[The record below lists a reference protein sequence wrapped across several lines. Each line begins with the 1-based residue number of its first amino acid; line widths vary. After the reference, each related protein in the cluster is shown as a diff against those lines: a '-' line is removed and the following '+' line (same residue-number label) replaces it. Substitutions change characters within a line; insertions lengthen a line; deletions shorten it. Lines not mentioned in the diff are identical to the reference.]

1 VQDEAGAPLIPA
13 SPDQRG
19 ADDTDGT
26 DRAPAATRA
35 TPGTS
40 TDRIP
45 ARRRSLTLGLAA
57 IAVVTYVADQV
68 SKAWAVASLTDEPP
82 RSLVG
87 TFLQLD
93 LIRNPGAAFSV
104 GTGSTWV
111 LTLIAV
117 VVLVV
122 IVRTSRRLGSTGWA
136 WALGLLLGGALGNL
150 TDRIV
155 REPGLGQGH
164 VVDFLNYND
173 VFIGNVAD
181 IAIVSAAVL
190 IGLLAVTGRGV
201 DGTRET
207 RDRRET
213 ASRDFEPGDE
223 RHERHE
229 H

>member
-1 VQDEAGAPLIPA
+1 VQDETGAPLIPG

-19 ADDTDGT
+19 PDEIDHTDG
-26 DRAPAATRA
+26 RP
-35 TPGTS
+35 

-45 ARRRSLTLGLAA
+45 GRRRTLTLGLAA
-57 IAVVTYVADQV
+57 IAVVTYVADQL

-82 RSLVG
+82 RSLLG

-93 LIRNPGAAFSV
+93 LIRNPGAAFSL

-155 REPGLGQGH
+155 REPGFGQGH
-164 VVDFLNYND
+164 VVDFLNYNN

-207 RDRRET
+207 RERREPT
-213 ASRDFEPGDE
+213 PGNRSEPGDE
-223 RHERHE
+223 HHE